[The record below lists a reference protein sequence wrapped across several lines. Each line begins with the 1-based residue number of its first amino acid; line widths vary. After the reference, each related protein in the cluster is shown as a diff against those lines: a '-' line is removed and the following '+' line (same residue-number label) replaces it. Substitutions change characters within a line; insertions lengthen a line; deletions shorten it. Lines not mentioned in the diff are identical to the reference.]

1 MLKKQL
7 DSLNK
12 RFHAA
17 GMKVRALYEK
27 LQASQSEII
36 MQKRNI
42 DDAKELEIRLLS
54 EQNEQFII
62 FKKFCKEIQGGDYF
76 PHQNVDSNKLNCELL
91 KTVFCDIKEAL
102 ISLKKE
108 KEETFAS
115 LISANE
121 TLNDIQKEKQKL
133 LDNQKEIKKNNINL
147 KNELSTANG
156 IIGALK
162 SQIEELKEKI
172 DKMETK
178 SSSQIDEIADQ
189 KQINSN
195 LSFKLEYLTKTMNE
209 EQKKNDKLS
218 SMIDTQKHNLEEE
231 HLKLI
236 EISDTNK
243 RYSIE
248 LEAIKTELFSTSAKK
263 SELEDKN
270 INLMSTVKDL
280 EFEAKLL
287 TDKNE
292 LLSKES
298 KISAEKNDILTLKI
312 EETTKKLHESEK
324 SLLTKVVES
333 RSKEVENESLNQTIK
348 EKQNEISALSESIN
362 EWQTIETKNKDHI
375 AQLKIEL
382 KERIDIKIF

>member
-1 MLKKQL
+1 
-7 DSLNK
+7 
-12 RFHAA
+12 
-17 GMKVRALYEK
+17 MKVRALYEK

-42 DDAKELEIRLLS
+42 DDAKELKMRLLS

-62 FKKFCKEIQGGDYF
+62 FKKFCKEIQGEDYF
-76 PHQNVDSNKLNCELL
+76 SRQNVDSSKLNCELL

-108 KEETFAS
+108 KEENFAS
-115 LISANE
+115 LISANK

-156 IIGALK
+156 IIGALN
-162 SQIEELKEKI
+162 SQTEELKEKI

-189 KQINSN
+189 KQINST

-231 HLKLI
+231 HLKHI
-236 EISDTNK
+236 EISDINK
-243 RYSIE
+243 RYSID
-248 LEAIKTELFSTSAKK
+248 LEAMKTELFSTLAKK

-270 INLMSTVKDL
+270 MNLMNTVKDL
-280 EFEAKLL
+280 EFEAKFL
-287 TDKNE
+287 TEKNE

-298 KISAEKNDILTLKI
+298 KILAEKKDILTLKI

-333 RSKEVENESLNQTIK
+333 RSREVENESLNQTIK
-348 EKQNEISALSESIN
+348 EKQNEISALLRSIN
-362 EWQTIETKNKDHI
+362 EWQIIETINKNHI
-375 AQLKIEL
+375 AQLKMEL